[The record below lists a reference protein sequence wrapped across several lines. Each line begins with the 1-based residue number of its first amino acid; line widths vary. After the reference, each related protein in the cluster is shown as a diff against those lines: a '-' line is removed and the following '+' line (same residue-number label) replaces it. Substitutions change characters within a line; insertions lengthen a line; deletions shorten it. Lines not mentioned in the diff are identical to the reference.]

1 MNDIT
6 TTVIGNAVTDVSL
19 RVTSSG
25 TSVASFRIASNSRRF
40 DKSTSSWIDQEPSY
54 LSITAWSQL
63 AENVALS
70 VHKGQ
75 PLVVTGKL
83 KVRQWQDAD
92 KSGTNVEIDAIAIG
106 HDLNRGTSEFTKV
119 KRVSEFYEQD
129 PWINEAADTEIS
141 AA

>member
-1 MNDIT
+1 MNDII

-40 DKSTSSWIDQEPSY
+40 DKSTNSWIDQEPSY

-75 PLVVTGKL
+75 GLVVTGKL

-129 PWINEAADTEIS
+129 PWMNEATDTEIS

>member
-1 MNDIT
+1 MNDII

-40 DKSTSSWIDQEPSY
+40 DKSTNSWIEQEPSY

-75 PLVVTGKL
+75 GLVVTGKL

-92 KSGTNVEIDAIAIG
+92 KSGTNVEIDATAIG

-129 PWINEAADTEIS
+129 PWMNEASDTEIS

>member
-1 MNDIT
+1 MNDII

-75 PLVVTGKL
+75 GLVVTGKL

-92 KSGTNVEIDAIAIG
+92 KSGTNVEIDATAIG

-129 PWINEAADTEIS
+129 PWMNEASDTEIS

>member
-1 MNDIT
+1 MNDII

-54 LSITAWSQL
+54 LSITSWSQL

-92 KSGTNVEIDAIAIG
+92 KSGTNVEIDAVAIG

>member
-1 MNDIT
+1 MNDII

-19 RVTSSG
+19 RTTSTG
-25 TSVASFRIASNSRRF
+25 ASVASFRIASNSRRF

-75 PLVVTGKL
+75 GLVVTGKL

-92 KSGTNVEIDAIAIG
+92 KSGTNVEIDATAIG

-129 PWINEAADTEIS
+129 PWTNEAADTEIS

>member
-1 MNDIT
+1 MNDII

-40 DKSTSSWIDQEPSY
+40 DKSTNSWIDQEPSY

-75 PLVVTGKL
+75 GLVVTGKL
-83 KVRQWQDAD
+83 KVRQWQDSD
-92 KSGTNVEIDAIAIG
+92 KSGTNVEIDATAIG

-129 PWINEAADTEIS
+129 PWMNEAADTEIS

>member
-1 MNDIT
+1 MNDII

-19 RVTSSG
+19 RVTSAV

-75 PLVVTGKL
+75 GLVVTGKL

-129 PWINEAADTEIS
+129 PWMNEAADTEIS

>member
-1 MNDIT
+1 MNDII

-19 RVTSSG
+19 RTTSTG
-25 TSVASFRIASNSRRF
+25 ASVASFRIASNSRRF
-40 DKSTSSWIDQEPSY
+40 DKATKTWIEQDPSY

-75 PLVVTGKL
+75 ALVVTGKL
-83 KVRQWQDAD
+83 KVKQWQDSE
-92 KSGTNVEIDAIAIG
+92 KSGTNVEIDATAIG

-129 PWINEAADTEIS
+129 PWLNEAADTEIN

>member
-1 MNDIT
+1 MNDII

-92 KSGTNVEIDAIAIG
+92 KSGTNVEIDATAIG

-129 PWINEAADTEIS
+129 QWMNEAADTEIS

>member
-1 MNDIT
+1 MNDII
-6 TTVIGNAVTDVSL
+6 TTVIGNAVTDVSS
-19 RVTSSG
+19 RVTTTG

-40 DKSTSSWIDQEPSY
+40 DKSTNSWIDQEPSY

-129 PWINEAADTEIS
+129 PWMNEAADTEIS

>member
-1 MNDIT
+1 MNDII
-6 TTVIGNAVTDVSL
+6 TTVIGNAVSDVSL
-19 RVTSSG
+19 RTTSTG
-25 TSVASFRIASNSRRF
+25 ASVASFRIASNSSRF
-40 DKSTSSWIDQEPSY
+40 DKATKTWIEQDPSY

-75 PLVVTGKL
+75 ALVVTGKL
-83 KVRQWQDAD
+83 KVKQWQDAE
-92 KSGTNVEIDAIAIG
+92 KSGTNVEIDATAIG

-129 PWINEAADTEIS
+129 PWLNEAADTEIN

>member
-1 MNDIT
+1 MNDII
-6 TTVIGNAVTDVSL
+6 TTVVGNAVTDVSL
-19 RVTSSG
+19 RTTSSG
-25 TSVASFRIASNSRRF
+25 VSVASFRIASNSRRF
-40 DKSTSSWIDQEPSY
+40 DKKSNSWIDQEPSY

-129 PWINEAADTEIS
+129 PWINEATDTEIS

>member
-1 MNDIT
+1 MNDII

-40 DKSTSSWIDQEPSY
+40 DKSTNSWIDQEPSY

-75 PLVVTGKL
+75 GLVVTGKL

-92 KSGTNVEIDAIAIG
+92 KSGTNVEIDATAIG

-129 PWINEAADTEIS
+129 PWMDEAADTEIS

>member
-1 MNDIT
+1 MNDII

-40 DKSTSSWIDQEPSY
+40 DKSTNSWIDQEPSY

-75 PLVVTGKL
+75 GLVVTGKL

-92 KSGTNVEIDAIAIG
+92 KSGTNVEIDATAIG

-129 PWINEAADTEIS
+129 PWMNEASDTEIS

>member
-1 MNDIT
+1 MNDII

-19 RVTSSG
+19 RVTSTG
-25 TSVASFRIASNSRRF
+25 ASVASFRIASNSRRF

-75 PLVVTGKL
+75 GLVVTGKL

-92 KSGTNVEIDAIAIG
+92 KSGTNVEIDATAIG

-129 PWINEAADTEIS
+129 PWMNEAADTEIS

>member
-1 MNDIT
+1 MNDII

-92 KSGTNVEIDAIAIG
+92 KSGTNVEIDAIGIG

-129 PWINEAADTEIS
+129 PWMNEAADTEIS

>member
-1 MNDIT
+1 MNDII

-40 DKSTSSWIDQEPSY
+40 DKSTNSWIEQEPSY
-54 LSITAWSQL
+54 LSVTAWSQL

-75 PLVVTGKL
+75 GLVVTGKL

-92 KSGTNVEIDAIAIG
+92 KSGTNVEIDATSIG

>member
-1 MNDIT
+1 MNDII

-19 RVTSSG
+19 RVTSVG

-75 PLVVTGKL
+75 ALVVTGKL

-92 KSGTNVEIDAIAIG
+92 KSGTNVEIDATAIG

-129 PWINEAADTEIS
+129 PWLNEAADAEIN

>member
-1 MNDIT
+1 MNDII

-40 DKSTSSWIDQEPSY
+40 DKSTNSWIEQEPSY

-75 PLVVTGKL
+75 GLVVTGKL

-92 KSGTNVEIDAIAIG
+92 KSGTNVEIDATAIG

-129 PWINEAADTEIS
+129 PWMNEAADTEIS

>member
-1 MNDIT
+1 MNDII

-40 DKSTSSWIDQEPSY
+40 DKSTNSWVEQEPSY
-54 LSITAWSQL
+54 LSVTAWSQL

-75 PLVVTGKL
+75 GLVVTGKL

-129 PWINEAADTEIS
+129 PWMNEAADTEIS

>member
-1 MNDIT
+1 MNDII

-19 RVTSSG
+19 RVTSTG
-25 TSVASFRIASNSRRF
+25 ASVASFRIASNSRRF
-40 DKSTSSWIDQEPSY
+40 DKSTNSWIDQEPSY

-75 PLVVTGKL
+75 GLVVTGKL

-129 PWINEAADTEIS
+129 PWMNEAADTEIS

>member
-1 MNDIT
+1 MNDII

-25 TSVASFRIASNSRRF
+25 TSVASFRMASNSRRF

-129 PWINEAADTEIS
+129 PWMNEAADTEIS

>member
-1 MNDIT
+1 MNDII

-19 RVTSSG
+19 RTTSTG
-25 TSVASFRIASNSRRF
+25 ASVASFRIASNSRRF
-40 DKSTSSWIDQEPSY
+40 DKSTNTWIEQDPSY

-75 PLVVTGKL
+75 ALVVTGKL
-83 KVRQWQDAD
+83 KVKQWQDAE
-92 KSGTNVEIDAIAIG
+92 KSGTNVEIDATAIG

-129 PWINEAADTEIS
+129 PWLNEAADTEIN

>member
-1 MNDIT
+1 MNDIIT
-6 TTVIGNAVTDVSL
+6 TIIGNAVTDVSL
-19 RVTSSG
+19 RVTSTG
-25 TSVASFRIASNSRRF
+25 ASVASFRIASNSRRF
-40 DKSTSSWIDQEPSY
+40 DKSTNSWIAQEPSY

-75 PLVVTGKL
+75 GLVVTGKL

-92 KSGTNVEIDAIAIG
+92 KSGTNVEIDAVAIG

>member
-1 MNDIT
+1 MNDII

-19 RVTSSG
+19 RVTSAG
-25 TSVASFRIASNSRRF
+25 TSVASFRIASNPRRF
-40 DKSTSSWIDQEPSY
+40 DKSTNSWIEQEPSY

-75 PLVVTGKL
+75 GLVVTGKL

-92 KSGTNVEIDAIAIG
+92 KSGTNVEIDATAIG

-129 PWINEAADTEIS
+129 PWMNEAADTEIS

>member
-1 MNDIT
+1 MNDII

-40 DKSTSSWIDQEPSY
+40 DKSTNSWIDQEPSY

-75 PLVVTGKL
+75 GLVVTGKL

-92 KSGTNVEIDAIAIG
+92 KSGTNVELDATAIG

-129 PWINEAADTEIS
+129 PWMNEAADTEIN

>member
-1 MNDIT
+1 MNDII

-19 RVTSSG
+19 RVTSDG

-129 PWINEAADTEIS
+129 PWMNEAADTEIS

>member
-1 MNDIT
+1 MNDII

-19 RVTSSG
+19 RVTSTG

-92 KSGTNVEIDAIAIG
+92 KSGTNVEIDATAIG

-129 PWINEAADTEIS
+129 PWMNEATDTEIS

>member
-1 MNDIT
+1 MNDII

-19 RVTSSG
+19 RVTSTG

-40 DKSTSSWIDQEPSY
+40 DKSTSSWIEQEPSY

-75 PLVVTGKL
+75 GLVVTGKL

-92 KSGTNVEIDAIAIG
+92 KSGTNVEIDATAIG

-129 PWINEAADTEIS
+129 PWMNEAADTEIS

>member
-1 MNDIT
+1 MNDII

-40 DKSTSSWIDQEPSY
+40 DKSTNSWIDQEPSY

-75 PLVVTGKL
+75 GLVVTGKL

-92 KSGTNVEIDAIAIG
+92 KSGTNVEIDATAIG

-129 PWINEAADTEIS
+129 PWMIEAADTEIS